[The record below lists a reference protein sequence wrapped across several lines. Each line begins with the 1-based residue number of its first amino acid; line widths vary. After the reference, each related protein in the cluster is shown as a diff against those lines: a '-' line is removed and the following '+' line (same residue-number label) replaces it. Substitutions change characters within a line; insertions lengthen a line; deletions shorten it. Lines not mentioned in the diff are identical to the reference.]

1 MIHPSSRPIR
11 IAGQIGW
18 MIHWSR
24 IFKIGGVRYFTENVC
39 FMARRQRVSVLY
51 HRKCLKRTG
60 RSAGNMT
67 GSWPEFVMESWS
79 RLGFLEDFR
88 GRVRYT
94 ALQKDRNNNG
104 TTLNNGLSNVFQ
116 CNLMVLII
124 ILSCL
129 EVALKYNDRD
139 YSSTGVVQV

>member
-1 MIHPSSRPIR
+1 
-11 IAGQIGW
+11 
-18 MIHWSR
+18 
-24 IFKIGGVRYFTENVC
+24 
-39 FMARRQRVSVLY
+39 
-51 HRKCLKRTG
+51 
-60 RSAGNMT
+60 
-67 GSWPEFVMESWS
+67 MESRS

-88 GRVRYT
+88 GRVQYT

-139 YSSTGVVQV
+139 KYNSSTSVVQVL

>member
-1 MIHPSSRPIR
+1 
-11 IAGQIGW
+11 
-18 MIHWSR
+18 
-24 IFKIGGVRYFTENVC
+24 
-39 FMARRQRVSVLY
+39 
-51 HRKCLKRTG
+51 
-60 RSAGNMT
+60 
-67 GSWPEFVMESWS
+67 MESRS